1 MVHTT
6 FLQSII
12 VIGKSRG
19 DSFLLFIKQCH
30 NQKTDAQQLKLIP
43 HSIQFN
49 SNGDHYTEYLI
60 SILSSYLTNYTTAGT
75 TLLQYSKMDTDLQ
88 GYLDW
93 GSSVNVNEDLTRA
106 IKQEIQDLNQDLR
119 NLSHS
124 IQTEEKTAAQVQ
136 RDYSHSLSE
145 LTLFVRSAAD
155 EKDNGAM
162 NEQIQMKLGESL
174 QNEIVTVI
182 SQKTDS
188 TSLTENKEN
197 VSPEDGMT
205 EYIIKRARDVK
216 KLTAIIHASQER
228 IGACQVRLEEA
239 EFELRN
245 ANDSFNREQKNHKR
259 WKSEVEDARKE
270 HANEERRVK
279 GIRDSLARRRKN
291 AAEYTNQTT
300 ACVSPFVQSLHGEF
314 CHFLLT
320 IQFRFF

>member
-1 MVHTT
+1 
-6 FLQSII
+6 
-12 VIGKSRG
+12 
-19 DSFLLFIKQCH
+19 
-30 NQKTDAQQLKLIP
+30 
-43 HSIQFN
+43 
-49 SNGDHYTEYLI
+49 
-60 SILSSYLTNYTTAGT
+60 
-75 TLLQYSKMDTDLQ
+75 MDTDLQ

-182 SQKTDS
+182 SQKTDN

-300 ACVSPFVQSLHGEF
+300 ACVSPFVQSLQVNF
-314 CHFLLT
+314 AT
-320 IQFRFF
+320 SY

>member
-1 MVHTT
+1 
-6 FLQSII
+6 
-12 VIGKSRG
+12 
-19 DSFLLFIKQCH
+19 
-30 NQKTDAQQLKLIP
+30 
-43 HSIQFN
+43 
-49 SNGDHYTEYLI
+49 
-60 SILSSYLTNYTTAGT
+60 
-75 TLLQYSKMDTDLQ
+75 MDTDLQ

-155 EKDNGAM
+155 EKDNAAM

-174 QNEIVTVI
+174 QNEVVAVI
-182 SQKTDS
+182 SQKTDN

-300 ACVSPFVQSLHGEF
+300 ACVSSFVQSLNRKFLPLFTNYSISLLLDERIRF
-314 CHFLLT
+314 CKGRT
-320 IQFRFF
+320 WSRRRQIQDPTRRNDQKTFQQES